1 MPTKL
6 PNITKSL
13 VIQQWLEG
21 KSRDVI
27 AAENGLSAGALI
39 NLVNEWK
46 HALGLGASRR
56 IKRLGFNFK

>member
-27 AAENGLSAGALI
+27 AAENGLSAGVS
-39 NLVNEWK
+39 NK
-46 HALGLGASRR
+46 FS
-56 IKRLGFNFK
+56 

>member
-46 HALGLGASRR
+46 HALGLGAADELRD
-56 IKRLGFNFK
+56 

>member
-46 HALGLGASRR
+46 QALGLGAADELRD
-56 IKRLGFNFK
+56 